1 MHEIYFGYPPTP
13 YQRIMI
19 FMYTF
24 EYGKKLLKGKDSL
37 EKMKEGIFL
46 HCYIMNLSGKAQ
58 KIVGKSKF

>member
-1 MHEIYFGYPPTP
+1 
-13 YQRIMI
+13 
-19 FMYTF
+19 MYTF

-37 EKMKEGIFL
+37 EKMKDGIFL